1 MESPCGNVVEALM
14 IKVPFHAWV
23 VKVLKGNIMLSG
35 DDTVLNIL
43 IGVIGWKCLG

>member
-1 MESPCGNVVEALM
+1 MRKGN
-14 IKVPFHAWV
+14 FNAWV
-23 VKVLKGNIMLSG
+23 VKVLKGHIMLSG